1 MARFIEVRNLEGYKI
16 LINVDNIQSIR
27 QVDGL
32 GKTCILLK
40 AVTSNEPKV
49 IATSRYSINETC
61 ELLGITRKTLQKYTM
76 FGLIKC
82 GLRKATMKKFYTGLE
97 IMKFWRTAV

>member
-32 GKTCILLK
+32 GKTCILLNNDK
-40 AVTSNEPKV
+40 VRTELEYSKVVELVSPK
-49 IATSRYSINETC
+49 
-61 ELLGITRKTLQKYTM
+61 
-76 FGLIKC
+76 
-82 GLRKATMKKFYTGLE
+82 KKGFRL
-97 IMKFWRTAV
+97 WQ

>member
-32 GKTCILLK
+32 SKTCILLNNDIVRTELEYSK
-40 AVTSNEPKV
+40 VVELVSPK
-49 IATSRYSINETC
+49 
-61 ELLGITRKTLQKYTM
+61 
-76 FGLIKC
+76 
-82 GLRKATMKKFYTGLE
+82 KKGFRL
-97 IMKFWRTAV
+97 WQ

>member
-32 GKTCILLK
+32 GKTSILLNNDIVRTELEYSK
-40 AVTSNEPKV
+40 VVELVRPK
-49 IATSRYSINETC
+49 
-61 ELLGITRKTLQKYTM
+61 
-76 FGLIKC
+76 
-82 GLRKATMKKFYTGLE
+82 KKGFRL
-97 IMKFWRTAV
+97 WR